1 MSIINNLII
10 NMPIKWYGNGD
21 LEDPIYKH
29 FSRIVN
35 FVIHCMIFTAIVS
48 GTWLLKEIK
57 YEISFFN
64 NFAIVW
70 SVLLASHLLFV
81 IIKKRFSLQKNF
93 PKSPPV
99 LEFVS

>member
-1 MSIINNLII
+1 
-10 NMPIKWYGNGD
+10 MPIKWYGNGD
-21 LEDPIYKH
+21 SEDPIYKH

-35 FVIHCMIFTAIVS
+35 FVIHCMIFTALVS

-57 YEISFFN
+57 YEISYFN

-81 IIKKRFSLQKNF
+81 IIKK
-93 PKSPPV
+93 PKDCLLYTSPSPRDSV
-99 LEFVS
+99 VSRMPSSA

>member
-10 NMPIKWYGNGD
+10 KMPIKWYGNGD

-48 GTWLLKEIK
+48 GTWLLKENK
-57 YEISFFN
+57 YEITNFN
-64 NFAIVW
+64 NFVILW

-81 IIKKRFSLQKNF
+81 IIKK
-93 PKSPPV
+93 PKDTSKQ
-99 LEFVS
+99 ST

>member
-57 YEISFFN
+57 YEGRNEHLRSQLRVCAVEFSHSE
-64 NFAIVW
+64 VT
-70 SVLLASHLLFV
+70 SHLFACR
-81 IIKKRFSLQKNF
+81 IYK
-93 PKSPPV
+93 
-99 LEFVS
+99 

>member
-1 MSIINNLII
+1 
-10 NMPIKWYGNGD
+10 MPIKWYGNGD

-57 YEISFFN
+57 YEIAFLIILQLSGQFFWPP
-64 NFAIVW
+64 IY
-70 SVLLASHLLFV
+70 
-81 IIKKRFSLQKNF
+81 FS
-93 PKSPPV
+93 
-99 LEFVS
+99 

>member
-1 MSIINNLII
+1 
-10 NMPIKWYGNGD
+10 MPIKWYGNGD

-57 YEISFFN
+57 YEIAILIILQFSGQFFWPP
-64 NFAIVW
+64 IY
-70 SVLLASHLLFV
+70 
-81 IIKKRFSLQKNF
+81 FS
-93 PKSPPV
+93 
-99 LEFVS
+99 

>member
-35 FVIHCMIFTAIVS
+35 FVIHCMIFTTIVS
-48 GTWLLKEIK
+48 GTWLLREIK
-57 YEISFFN
+57 YEIVYFN
-64 NFAIVW
+64 NFAITW
-70 SVLLASHLLFV
+70 SVFLASHLLFV
-81 IIKKRFSLQKNF
+81 IIKK
-93 PKSPPV
+93 PKDTSKQ
-99 LEFVS
+99 ST

>member
-1 MSIINNLII
+1 
-10 NMPIKWYGNGD
+10 MPIKWYGNGD

-57 YEISFFN
+57 YEIGYLIILQLSGQFFWPP
-64 NFAIVW
+64 IY
-70 SVLLASHLLFV
+70 
-81 IIKKRFSLQKNF
+81 FS
-93 PKSPPV
+93 
-99 LEFVS
+99 

>member
-1 MSIINNLII
+1 MGIINNLLI

-57 YEISFFN
+57 YEIAFFD

-70 SVLLASHLLFV
+70 SILLASHLLFV
-81 IIKKRFSLQKNF
+81 LIKK
-93 PKSPPV
+93 PKD
-99 LEFVS
+99 LEKKST

>member
-21 LEDPIYKH
+21 SEDPIYKH

-57 YEISFFN
+57 YEISYFN

-70 SVLLASHLLFV
+70 SALLASHLLFI
-81 IIKKRFSLQKNF
+81 IIKNNREVTKN
-93 PKSPPV
+93 SH
-99 LEFVS
+99 LSI

>member
-21 LEDPIYKH
+21 SEDPIYKH

-35 FVIHCMIFTAIVS
+35 FVIHCMIFTAIIS

-57 YEISFFN
+57 
-64 NFAIVW
+64 
-70 SVLLASHLLFV
+70 
-81 IIKKRFSLQKNF
+81 
-93 PKSPPV
+93 
-99 LEFVS
+99 

>member
-1 MSIINNLII
+1 
-10 NMPIKWYGNGD
+10 MPIKWYGNGD

-57 YEISFFN
+57 YEIS
-64 NFAIVW
+64 
-70 SVLLASHLLFV
+70 LF
-81 IIKKRFSLQKNF
+81 
-93 PKSPPV
+93 
-99 LEFVS
+99 